1 MHRLVPSLI
10 LALTVTALPAPDV
23 SAQSVETDQSV
34 LERQRQL
41 LIERRREQQKT
52 RTLLEINPS
61 TGRVE
66 EQAPAATAGSGTVV
80 STDPTPSGNVATNNA
95 GTSRQDVA
103 TAPIALDPE
112 DQLFRPVKFAYDS
125 AFLDNT
131 ARGILDG
138 LCDTLKADLE
148 LNPGSRYFVIGHTDA
163 AGGDDYNLRLSQRRA
178 DATKQYLVDGCGI
191 AAAQLQSVGMGEQR
205 LLASASPR
213 DAVQRRVEIQV
224 DIGG

>member
-1 MHRLVPSLI
+1 MHRLVPGI
-10 LALTVTALPAPDV
+10 VLALTVTALPAPEV
-23 SAQSVETDQSV
+23 AAQSTDQSV

-41 LIERRREQQKT
+41 LIERRRQQQKT

-66 EQAPAATAGSGTVV
+66 EQAPVSSGTGTVV
-80 STDPTPSGNVATNNA
+80 STDPTPSGNVASSTA
-95 GTSRQDVA
+95 GSSRQDVA
-103 TAPIALDPE
+103 SAPIDLNPE
-112 DQLFRPVKFAYDS
+112 DQLFRPIKFAYDS
-125 AFLDNT
+125 AFLDNS

-191 AAAQLQSVGMGEQR
+191 ATAQLQSVGMGEQR
-205 LLASASPR
+205 LLASAGPR
-213 DAVQRRVEIQV
+213 SAVQRRVEIQV

>member
-1 MHRLVPSLI
+1 MHRLVPGLV
-10 LALTVTALPAPDV
+10 LALTVTALPAPAV
-23 SAQSVETDQSV
+23 VAQTVESDQSV

-41 LIERRREQQKT
+41 LIERRRAEQKT

-61 TGRVE
+61 TGAVE
-66 EQAPAATAGSGTVV
+66 EQAPAVTAPSTGTVV
-80 STDPTPSGNVATNNA
+80 STDPTPSGNVASA
-95 GTSRQDVA
+95 SSRQDLA
-103 TAPIALDPE
+103 TAPIDLNPE
-112 DQLFRPVKFAYDS
+112 DQLFRPIKFAYDS

-131 ARGILDG
+131 ARGILNG
-138 LCDTLKADLE
+138 LCSTLKADLE

-178 DATKQYLVDGCGI
+178 DATKQFLVDDCGI
-191 AAAQLQSVGMGEQR
+191 ASAQLQAVGMGEQR

-213 DAVQRRVEIQV
+213 SSVQRRVEIQV